1 MCRGLAVECLVS
13 LGADDGPT
21 GNTQKNRMI
30 VQSAPPSAVGA
41 ASTLP
46 NAEPA
51 GVSAG
56 AASQSIV
63 AANSWRGRLLDDI
76 LREIRPRSAV
86 AFWTEFRAPWGA
98 SFHRDWTVFHIVVEG
113 DCWLHLKGAAEPV
126 QLCEGDLAV
135 VKSGRYHTMRDSPST
150 PIINFTDLVT
160 THARGNRG
168 ALCFGGDGRVTRLV
182 CGGIED
188 RNGHPLMA
196 NLPPLIHVKGS
207 DSGVGGW
214 RRSTTRQILAEL
226 ESEGTGSTEVAN
238 LLVDVLFLQAVR
250 AYFDEN
256 VQTAGSSWLA
266 AARDP
271 QIGRA
276 LAAIH
281 SHPRRPWTVESLA
294 RHVAMSRTTFA
305 ARFKELVGEPPQH
318 YFTRL
323 RINAAAARL
332 LSSGDKLSRVAAD
345 AGYRS
350 VAAFLKSF
358 KRHMGT
364 TPGEYRNRRGGWPL

>member
-1 MCRGLAVECLVS
+1 MIAQPAFLITCSASGSTFTPPDPDQARVS
-13 LGADDGPT
+13 LGGVAS
-21 GNTQKNRMI
+21 Q
-30 VQSAPPSAVGA
+30 PS
-41 ASTLP
+41 
-46 NAEPA
+46 
-51 GVSAG
+51 VSA
-56 AASQSIV
+56 AHSS
-63 AANSWRGRLLDDI
+63 RGMLLDDI
-76 LREIRPRSAV
+76 LCGIRPQCAV
-86 AFWTEFRAPWGA
+86 AFWPEFRAPWGA
-98 SFHRDWTVFHIVVEG
+98 SFHRDWTAFHVIVQG
-113 DCWLHLKGAAEPV
+113 ACWLNLRGVGEPV
-126 QLCEGDLAV
+126 QLCEGDFAV
-135 VKSGRYHTMRDSPST
+135 VKSRQYHTLRDSPST
-150 PIINFTDLVT
+150 PTINFTDLVT
-160 THARGNRG
+160 THARGNG
-168 ALCFGGDGRVTRLV
+168 GVLCFGGEGQVTRLV

-196 NLPPLIHVKGS
+196 DLPPLIHVKGS
-207 DSGVGGW
+207 DNGVGGW

-226 ESEGTGSTEVAN
+226 ESGGSGSTEVAN
-238 LLVDVLFLQAVR
+238 LLMDVLFLQAVR

-256 VQTAGSSWLA
+256 VKTAGSSWLA

-281 SHPRRPWTVESLA
+281 NHPRRSWTVESLA

-318 YFTRL
+318 YFARL
-323 RINAAAARL
+323 RINAAAGRL
-332 LSSGDKLSRVAAD
+332 LSSSDKLSRVAAD

-364 TPGEYRNRRGGWPL
+364 TPGEYRNRRGGSPL